1 MEIIISAVDSASEVF
16 QSIIS
21 SATSMADGISGAIEG
36 ASSDFDAIS
45 ENVAGF
51 SDAVA
56 NIDDGS
62 LEQLADQLGMD
73 TEEVERL
80 IAAGADM
87 GTLSAG
93 FNEASSA
100 ADELE
105 QEIQDDI
112 DKMEELGSA
121 GDVMAAQTF
130 MDMANS
136 MKDSMLGMADSAGTF
151 NDSMMRASLEAEG
164 AGISVDEMKTA
175 VSNLS
180 EETGRAG
187 GSIRESFITAV
198 SRGITDMDSFN
209 SMMTGAGAQATLLG
223 TDIQSVAQKYSD
235 LAARSSISEMRLK
248 GTGIT
253 MQELGEAMGMT
264 GATADEVSD
273 KWKTLDANQRAAA
286 LGMAAS
292 LNEGK
297 DANDAYKTS
306 WAGLQEQ
313 MEIAKGRLERIVGSV
328 ILPVLIPAMKLAG
341 DILNG
346 VGDVISGIM
355 AGPLGGLV
363 SIIGTLGG
371 AFVIA
376 VTGAAALRN
385 FIAFLKIETLLETAA
400 TWLNTAAKI
409 ANAEGSTAAGLANAI
424 LSGGFMTSA
433 AAAWSAAAAF
443 LAATWPLWVIIGVAA
458 LVVAAVYEI
467 GKAFGWWTD
476 VSSMID
482 AVKDGIG
489 RLWSAFINHPD
500 VQAAISMISNAL
512 STLWSWI
519 VQAGQAVL
527 EFFGINSEGN
537 FNIVRALIDSI
548 GFAWS
553 VVTAPIRLVI
563 SAVQALSGGFQGLQG
578 TVGSVWNAIMNIV
591 GPIVTQI
598 MGFINSLIGTINR
611 FRTGQIDLPTFIL
624 TILTQLWN
632 VYVQITLKISQLMI
646 KWGRQLLTYAIRA
659 GRNVLNGVISFVRQ
673 LPGRAYS
680 FLLQVVNRIVSAGA
694 RWVSSAK
701 EKAKAVVDGAAN
713 TLSSLPDRIASALSG
728 VVDAIVKP
736 FEDAYNTAKGWWD
749 QIVSMASNTPSVSGA
764 AGGDHAAGGDIIPAS
779 GMIISED
786 NSKLEVDHNLNVT
799 LDLSNVPSHIDTGM
813 LIGALTDRK
822 VLRALTESSDFQLL
836 DGQAKEKLNLRV
848 NRSRGV

>member
-151 NDSMMRASLEAEG
+151 GDSIMRASLEAEG
-164 AGISVDEMKTA
+164 AGVSVDEMKSA
-175 VSNLS
+175 VSSLS

-187 GSIRESFITAV
+187 GQIRESFIKATA
-198 SRGITDMDSFN
+198 RGVTDMDSFKT
-209 SMMTGAGAQATLLG
+209 MMKGAGAQATLFG
-223 TDIQSVAQKYSD
+223 TDIQTMGDKFSS
-235 LAARSSISEMRLK
+235 LAMKDTLMTRTLSE
-248 GTGIT
+248 TGIT
-253 MQELGEAMGMT
+253 MNELATAMGMT
-264 GATADEVSD
+264 GATADEVKA
-273 KWKTLDANQRAAA
+273 KWKELDTNQRAAI
-286 LGMAAS
+286 LGTAAS
-292 LNEGK
+292 MNEGK
-297 DANDAYKTS
+297 GANDAYKNS

-482 AVKDGIG
+482 AIQAGIM
-489 RLWSAFINHPD
+489 RLWNAFINHPD

-537 FNIVRALIDSI
+537 FDIVRALIDAIGNAWNMITWPIRQVI
-548 GFAWS
+548 GF
-553 VVTAPIRLVI
+553 VQQVI
-563 SAVQALSGGFQGLQG
+563 GVFDQFRSGQ
-578 TVGSVWNAIMNIV
+578 M
-591 GPIVTQI
+591 
-598 MGFINSLIGTINR
+598 
-611 FRTGQIDLPTFIL
+611 DLPTFIMS
-624 TILTQLWN
+624 ILTLAWN
-632 VYVQITLKISQLMI
+632 AYNTIFGRIINLVLKFGSQLLAR
-646 KWGRQLLTYAIRA
+646 GVAAAR
-659 GRNVLNGVISFVRQ
+659 GFVNGVVNRLKQ
-673 LPGRAYS
+673 LPNRAYS
-680 FLLQVVNRIVSAGA
+680 ALMQVVGRITSAGA
-694 RWVSSAK
+694 SWVSNVKTQAGR
-701 EKAKAVVDGAAN
+701 VVSGAYSV
-713 TLSSLPDRIASALSG
+713 LSQTAGKVRSALSG
-728 VVDAIVKP
+728 VVNALTAPFRSAWKTIEPIYNNIKNAI
-736 FEDAYNTAKGWWD
+736 
-749 QIVSMASNTPSVSGA
+749 SMIPGMAGYDYLEGQNPDGSWNIKA
-764 AGGDHAAGGDIIPAS
+764 AGY
-779 GMIISED
+779 ELD
-786 NSKLEVDHNLNVT
+786 NVQVVNNEQNVTGELTVVHDLRNVPPGTDERLISKLLLEGMSDDQVGKALAENLSFQSNDLKVKNV
-799 LDLSNVPSHIDTGM
+799 LSGKI
-813 LIGALTDRK
+813 
-822 VLRALTESSDFQLL
+822 
-836 DGQAKEKLNLRV
+836 